1 MKLTA
6 TSKSGIVKQLFKFRL
21 ELHNFGDDIRA
32 DKLYKLENDVVYDKY
47 LSVQQI
53 KARFVKAMN
62 LQDDISLETWVD
74 TREK

>member
-62 LQDDISLETWVD
+62 LQDDISLETWID

>member
-21 ELHNFGDDIRA
+21 ELHNFSDDIRA

-62 LQDDISLETWVD
+62 LQDDISLETWID